1 MMRFPALH
9 ALVLIF
15 VISSLSACSIQ
26 KQTSKD
32 PTRTGSEGLQ
42 LTLIDN
48 LPKEIVVEKDE
59 QPIIFSIDVRNKGAY
74 PETLQGAE
82 FIGFVWFSGYDPK
95 AMPIEPVGIALTP
108 IEGRNP
114 ANPAGG
120 QALVDFS
127 AKILP
132 QNLNVGKYSPKLL
145 ANVCYRYQ
153 TVANPDVCIEP
164 DPLATTLS
172 RVTPVCRAKDASLG
186 TQGAPV
192 AIDKIEQTTLPN
204 EIQFKI
210 TIKNVGKGEI
220 VDPAASCSSQG
231 SALLTRQNLDRVKVS
246 SVKIGAEGKELACR
260 PLDENNIARIID
272 GTGYIICTLSKKD
285 ITLKTAYVTPL
296 TIKLE
301 YDYKQS
307 VEKQITINKIAF
319 S

>member
-1 MMRFPALH
+1 MKRPFLH
-9 ALVLIF
+9 FFAVFLVIL
-15 VISSLSACSIQ
+15 LLNACSLQ
-26 KQTSKD
+26 KQASKD
-32 PTRTGSEGLQ
+32 PIRTGSEGLQ
-42 LTLIDN
+42 LILIDN
-48 LPKEIVVEKDE
+48 LPKEIVVGNDD
-59 QPIIFSIDVRNKGAY
+59 QPIIFSIDVRNRGAY
-74 PETLQGAE
+74 PETLEGTE
-82 FIGFVWFSGYDPK
+82 FVGFVWFSGFDPK
-95 AMPIEPVGIALTP
+95 AMPIEPVGTALTP

-132 QNLNVGKYSPKLL
+132 KNLNVGKYSPKLL

-153 TVANPDVCIEP
+153 TIANPDVCIEP
-164 DPLATTLS
+164 DQLSTTLS
-172 RVTPVCRAKDASLG
+172 RITPVCRAKDVSLG

-192 AIDKIEQTTLPN
+192 AIDRVEQTTLPN

-210 TIKNVGKGEI
+210 TIKNVGKGEV
-220 VDPAASCSSQG
+220 VDPTASCSSQG
-231 SALLTRQNLDRVKVS
+231 SALLTRQNLDRVKAS

-260 PLDENNIARIID
+260 PLDENNMVRLID

-285 ITLKTAYVTPL
+285 ITIKTAYVTPL
-296 TIKLE
+296 TITLS

-307 VEKQITINKIAF
+307 VDKQITINKIAP